1 MAEPEI
7 ETKEAEAAPV
17 TDCDVGLHYPLALN
31 LDNQIICHRCG
42 HIYMPTEKPKP
53 TVKRIKNKTK
63 KIKKSSP
70 KRRG

>member
-1 MAEPEI
+1 MAEPET

-17 TDCDVGLHYPLALN
+17 NDCDAGLHFPLALN
-31 LDNQIICHRCG
+31 SNNAIICHRCG

-53 TVKRIKNKTK
+53 TVKRVKDKTK
-63 KIKKSSP
+63 KVKKSSP

>member
-7 ETKEAEAAPV
+7 ETKEAAPV
-17 TDCDVGLHYPLALN
+17 SEDCAAGLHFPLALN
-31 LDNQIICHRCG
+31 SNNAIICHRCG

-53 TVKRIKNKTK
+53 AVKRIKNKTK